1 MQKTQ
6 KFLAA
11 GVRQG
16 GPPPLSKR
24 WRDCDAASGL
34 AKRLE
39 CGAFTAAFWRML
51 RPRT

>member
-1 MQKTQ
+1 MQLVSSKAVL
-6 KFLAA
+6 KS
-11 GVRQG
+11 
-16 GPPPLSKR
+16 PHSKR
-24 WRDCDAASGL
+24 WRDCGAASGF